1 MHWNANSI
9 DKQSQ
14 PIEELENFIKNNK
27 IHIIGINETK
37 LQESDEINLKD
48 YNIIRKD
55 RNQHGG
61 GVAIIIDKQLQYD
74 QLNTFEEFEL
84 ELLAIKVNIN
94 NIFYT
99 FLTLYL
105 PPQVQFP
112 EEAFFVKLA
121 TTNNLILCGD
131 LNCKSKAWFS
141 KKNNQNGVLLQ
152 EIIEKHNLTII
163 HNK

>member
-1 MHWNANSI
+1 MHWNANSL

-14 PIEELENFIKNNK
+14 PIEELEDFIKNNK

-37 LQESDEINLKD
+37 LQATDQINLNN

-61 GVAIIIDKQLQYD
+61 GVAIIIDKQIQYE
-74 QLNTFEEFEL
+74 QVNLFEEFEL
-84 ELLAIKVNIN
+84 ELIAIKVNIN

-105 PPQVQFP
+105 PPQAQFP
-112 EEAFFVKLA
+112 NQSFFEKIA
-121 TTNNLILCGD
+121 AIDNLILCGD

-141 KKNNQNGVLLQ
+141 KKNNQNGSLLQ
-152 EIIEKHNLTII
+152 GILLKLNLSIVQ
-163 HNK
+163 NK